1 MPTLQERAKKM
12 NVKAV
17 SKRTFAYVVLKVSGT
32 LGGGFVVGVE
42 IWQAAAV
49 AAFVGFMEV
58 AEDLSRAYV
67 RDGDVSESDM
77 DEIFGGLDADE
88 DLEIGK

>member
-88 DLEIGK
+88 DLELGK